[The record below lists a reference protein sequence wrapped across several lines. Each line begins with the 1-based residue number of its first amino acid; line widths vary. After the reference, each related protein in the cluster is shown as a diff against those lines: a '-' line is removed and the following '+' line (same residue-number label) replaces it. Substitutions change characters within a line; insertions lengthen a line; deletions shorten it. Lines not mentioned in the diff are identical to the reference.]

1 MRGRDLALCLTL
13 LNAPAHAEGV
23 TLVPYPPLETQ
34 LDGHLDFETLPRIAE
49 PGHNLDAGYVGAGV
63 RVGQHFAGQGIGT
76 RIGPGGQRH
85 DALLDAEARPPLTLD
100 PGPPG
105 QSLSVALHPGFG
117 SMALFPLGPDGFPA
131 LSARGEGSAAVLFTQ
146 DQMLIGL
153 RIHSGYPDPL
163 GDAPRPGAAHVTCLS
178 RAGAPVARVDL
189 PLATGI
195 TEIGLAFDRPIAGC
209 TLTNTDP
216 GGIAIDDLR
225 YRLQALTG

>member
-1 MRGRDLALCLTL
+1 MRGRDVAVCLTL
-13 LNAPAHAEGV
+13 LTAPAHADGI

-34 LDGHLDFETLPRIAE
+34 LDGHLDFETLPQAAE

-63 RVGQHFAGQGIGT
+63 RLGSHFAGQEIGT
-76 RIGPGGQRH
+76 RTSPGGQRH
-85 DALLDAEARPPLTLD
+85 DALLSAQAHKPLTLLN
-100 PGPPG
+100 GPAG
-105 QSLSVALHPGFG
+105 QSLSVALHRGFG
-117 SMALFPLGPDGFPA
+117 SMALFPLGPDGFPELA
-131 LSARGEGSAAVLFTQ
+131 ARGEGSAAFLFTQ
-146 DQMLIGL
+146 DQSLIGL

-163 GDAPRPGAAHVTCLS
+163 GKAARPGAAHVTCLS
-178 RAGAPVARVDL
+178 RDGQPMARIDI

-195 TEIGLAFDRPIAGC
+195 TGIGLAFDTPIVGC

>member
-1 MRGRDLALCLTL
+1 MRGRDLALCLSL
-13 LNAPAHAEGV
+13 LTAPAHAEGI

-49 PGHNLDAGYVGAGV
+49 PGHNLDAGYVGEGV
-63 RVGQHFAGQGIGT
+63 RLGSHFAGQQIGT
-76 RIGPGGQRH
+76 RTGPGGRRH
-85 DALLDAEARPPLTLD
+85 DALIGAAARPPLALLN
-100 PGPPG
+100 GPPG
-105 QSLSVALHPGFG
+105 QSLSVASHRGFG
-117 SMALFPLGPDGFPA
+117 SMALFPLGPDGFPM
-131 LSARGEGSAAVLFTQ
+131 LSARGEGSAAFLFTQ
-146 DQMLIGL
+146 DQSLIGL

-163 GDAPRPGAAHVTCLS
+163 GTTTRPGAAHVTCITRDGS
-178 RAGAPVARVDL
+178 PVAQVDI

-195 TEIGLAFDRPIAGC
+195 TDIGLAFDAPIAGC

>member
-13 LNAPAHAEGV
+13 LTAPAHAEGI

-34 LDGHLDFETLPRIAE
+34 LDGHLDFETLPQAAE
-49 PGHNLDAGYVGAGV
+49 PGHNLDAGFVGAGV
-63 RVGQHFAGQGIGT
+63 RLGSHFAGQEIGT
-76 RIGPGGQRH
+76 RTGPGGQRH
-85 DALLDAEARPPLTLD
+85 DALLGAAAGDPLTLVA
-100 PGPPG
+100 GPPG
-105 QSLSVALHPGFG
+105 QSLSLAWHRGFG
-117 SMALFPLGPDGFPA
+117 SMALFPLGPDGFPERA
-131 LSARGEGSAAVLFTQ
+131 ARGEGSAAVLFAQ
-146 DQMLIGL
+146 DQSLIGL

-163 GDAPRPGAAHVTCLS
+163 GTSPRPGAAHVTCLA
-178 RAGAPVARVDL
+178 RDGQPVARIDI

-195 TEIGLAFDRPIAGC
+195 TAIGLAFDVPVAGC